1 MKEYTEIDIVCKNCG
16 KSFKLS
22 IGEQKFYDSK
32 GFGYPVRCKECR
44 AAKKA
49 SYETKKEE
57 PVKVNPDLIRPMPQ
71 EEIDAILKK
80 WRDETIYFADL
91 YNRHHSSTKR
101 GK

>member
-1 MKEYTEIDIVCKNCG
+1 MKEYTEVDITCRNCG

-49 SYETKKEE
+49 S
-57 PVKVNPDLIRPMPQ
+57 I
-71 EEIDAILKK
+71 
-80 WRDETIYFADL
+80 
-91 YNRHHSSTKR
+91 SS
-101 GK
+101 